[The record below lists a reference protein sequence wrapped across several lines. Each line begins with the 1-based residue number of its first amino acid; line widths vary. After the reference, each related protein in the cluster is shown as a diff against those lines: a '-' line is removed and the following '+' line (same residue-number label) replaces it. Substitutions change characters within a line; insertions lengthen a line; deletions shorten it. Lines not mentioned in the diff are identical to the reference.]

1 MLTKGGGGGG
11 GVSALLTSE
20 KKCLNF
26 GKHFYDLNSVVHT
39 YPSSALDIRSWS
51 RGFPFE
57 MRSRRQGTC
66 ACIEIAKMG
75 HSWNV
80 TANYY
85 SNMSTLQSSTCFN
98 HHSRALAALL
108 AYCLIFIIDLIII
121 LSSLDSRARGCSSS
135 MFL

>member
-1 MLTKGGGGGG
+1 MGGGI
-11 GVSALLTSE
+11 SALLTSE

-39 YPSSALDIRSWS
+39 YPSSALDLRSWS

-85 SNMSTLQSSTCFN
+85 SNMSTLQSGGGGQWHKMEKMENYPRVFPFSP
-98 HHSRALAALL
+98 
-108 AYCLIFIIDLIII
+108 
-121 LSSLDSRARGCSSS
+121 
-135 MFL
+135 